1 MLSVLFRLSVA
12 LGQKRSSSSLE
23 ISSIPHSHRQRR
35 EAENTPLTQVFAF
48 QYQCQNPRQLIKRR
62 PTRLTKGMAISERDI
77 WRAANLLIEQHGS
90 DAASTAI
97 QRAGRMLD
105 QGDSVGWRVWRG
117 LGCRSAPGGA
127 TAQVELHR

>member
-23 ISSIPHSHRQRR
+23 TSSIPHSHRQRR

-62 PTRLTKGMAISERDI
+62 PTRLTKGMAIYERDI

-97 QRAGRMLD
+97 QRARSDARSGRER
-105 QGDSVGWRVWRG
+105 RVAGVARIR
-117 LGCRSAPGGA
+117 LAKCYRRR
-127 TAQVELHR
+127 HRAG